1 MLAFSS
7 RATILL
13 ALLILLAATRVS
25 TSQSDSQAKTIYD
38 VLELNGLPIGLLPK
52 GVSNFSID
60 EQGRFQVHL
69 DRACNAKF
77 EDQVHYERNIT
88 GNLTYGQIGA
98 LSGVS
103 AQELFLWLPVKG
115 IRVDIPSSG
124 LIYFDVGV
132 IHKQFSLSLFETP
145 PDCQA
150 VDQLNDDD
158 IHEGKRV
165 ADGVLESKMGTP
177 RDKYDR
183 GNPTSVL

>member
-1 MLAFSS
+1 MLSFSS
-7 RATILL
+7 RSTILL
-13 ALLILLAATRVS
+13 ALLVLLAATRVS
-25 TSQSDSQAKTIYD
+25 TSQEDSQANTIYD
-38 VLELNGLPIGLLPK
+38 VLKLNGLPIGLLPK

-60 EQGRFQVHL
+60 EQGRFQVYL

-150 VDQLNDDD
+150 ADQFNGDDLL
-158 IHEGKRV
+158 EGKRV
-165 ADGVLESKMGTP
+165 ADVVLQSKMATP
-177 RDKYDR
+177 RGTYDR
-183 GNPTSVL
+183 RVQAAVM